1 MAVQV
6 YKFKV
11 TYDGCD
17 NRIWRDIAVSSN
29 YRLADLGYAV
39 LATFDTRA
47 YHLFEMKFRDVNFV
61 LSEEDIYDISFSK
74 AGHCKLLFDC
84 KIGELMM
91 EPGESIEMIYDLG
104 CEQVFDIKLM
114 GIEAMPRGHG
124 TAYPKVLDGAGC
136 GIIEDM
142 SADELLEVIK
152 KIDSGESSGIHY
164 SNLDPSPRFKIPE
177 WDYRKYDLKSDN
189 ILFKGEIGLIR
200 EAYEEY

>member
-47 YHLFEMKFRDVNFV
+47 YHLFEMKFRDMIFV
-61 LSEEDIYDISFSK
+61 LSEEDIYDMPSSK

-84 KIGELMM
+84 KVGELMM
-91 EPGESIEMIYDLG
+91 EPGESIKMIYDLG
-104 CEQVFDIKLM
+104 CEQVFGIKLM
-114 GIEAMPRGHG
+114 EIEAMPRGHG
-124 TAYPKVLDGAGC
+124 AAYPKVLDGAGC
-136 GIIEDM
+136 GIIDDI

-152 KIDSGESSGIHY
+152 KIDSGEGSGIYY
-164 SNLDPSPRFKIPE
+164 SKHDLPPHFEIPE

-189 ILFKGEIGLIR
+189 TLFKGEIDLIR